1 MLKQKVLLNQILI
14 ATKCSSMELSSI
26 KDLNNL
32 SNKIQKII
40 LPGDV
45 LFLYGEIGVGK
56 TTFARQLIHNFEV
69 KYKIENSEVL
79 SPTFNLLFEYEIKNF
94 FIMHY
99 DFYRLKNK
107 IEIKNLG
114 IFENLDKNIILIE
127 WPELIE
133 NKPNNRIE
141 LFFEY
146 SKNMNKRIINIK
158 GQGKWKDYEFEKE

>member
-1 MLKQKVLLNQILI
+1 
-14 ATKCSSMELSSI
+14 
-26 KDLNNL
+26 
-32 SNKIQKII
+32 
-40 LPGDV
+40 
-45 LFLYGEIGVGK
+45 
-56 TTFARQLIHNFEV
+56 
-69 KYKIENSEVL
+69 
-79 SPTFNLLFEYEIKNF
+79 
-94 FIMHY
+94 MHY
-99 DFYRLKNK
+99 DLYRLKNK
-107 IEIKNLG
+107 IEIENLG

>member
-1 MLKQKVLLNQILI
+1 
-14 ATKCSSMELSSI
+14 
-26 KDLNNL
+26 
-32 SNKIQKII
+32 
-40 LPGDV
+40 
-45 LFLYGEIGVGK
+45 
-56 TTFARQLIHNFEV
+56 
-69 KYKIENSEVL
+69 
-79 SPTFNLLFEYEIKNF
+79 
-94 FIMHY
+94 MHY

-107 IEIKNLG
+107 IEIENLG
-114 IFENLDKNIILIE
+114 IFENLDKNIILVE

>member
-1 MLKQKVLLNQILI
+1 MLKQKVLLNQTLI
-14 ATKCSSMELSSI
+14 ATKCSSMGLSSI

-99 DFYRLKNK
+99 DFYRLKNANDF
-107 IEIKNLG
+107 IELG
-114 IFENLDKNIILIE
+114 IFEYFSNNITIIE
-127 WPELIE
+127 WPNILLKTDKLI
-133 NKPNNRIE
+133 NYY
-141 LFFEY
+141 L
-146 SKNMNKRIINIK
+146 
-158 GQGKWKDYEFEKE
+158 